1 MATRSRASR
10 RRRVRDCGTET
21 YLGEPGFARLWQ
33 AARSA
38 FERNGG
44 LGGQALVSGLSAEE
58 ATALNGLL
66 RRRRPLRAGGQLN
79 ARPLSALDA
88 TLREFACPLE
98 QWLDRARGRSC
109 EPARTARAGRAARAR
124 PVGRAR
130 IRGCG
135 GRHPARCRCRGS
147 AGQRA
152 AEAPRSRL
160 ELQLGRQA
168 IDVLETILGS
178 RGGIVDLAVLAARR
192 CGDAKA
198 LNDGRP
204 LATVVLRGLG
214 LLAVEPMPTTGAER
228 RDLWERFGVVC
239 DPLSSHVLFLNL
251 PVANEPGIAAAI
263 AAHRDAGEPM
273 RLTLRALR
281 RVPLQFAASLDHPR
295 LREPDCRQR
304 GGRGVRLFV
313 RASRLRGWT
322 SRRRGQRLLAQAA
335 AAGCALCYHGD
346 FDWPGVAMAA
356 DAMRRY
362 GATPWRLTAADYE
375 AALTAGA
382 PARRLA
388 GAPAPTPWDRS
399 LEATMRAAGLVV
411 EEEAMIAVLLSDL
424 AP

>member
-1 MATRSRASR
+1 MTA
-10 RRRVRDCGTET
+10 GTEA
-21 YLGEPGFARLWQ
+21 YLHGPAFARLWQ
-33 AARSA
+33 AARGA
-38 FERNGG
+38 YERNGG
-44 LGGQALVSGLSAEE
+44 LAGTAVVRGLSEDE
-58 ATALNGLL
+58 AAALNGLL
-66 RRRRPLRAGGQLN
+66 RRRRPLRAGGQLK
-79 ARPLSALDA
+79 LGLQALDA

-98 QWLDRARGRSC
+98 QWLIARGGALASR
-109 EPARTARAGRAARAR
+109 PAQREQAVRLERALWAELESAAAAADTRLGA
-124 PVGRAR
+124 VVEDL
-130 IRGCG
+130 
-135 GRHPARCRCRGS
+135 RGS
-147 AGQRA
+147 GLLK
-152 AEAPRSRL
+152 RL
-160 ELQLGRQA
+160 GRGSELQLGRQA

-281 RVPLQFAASLDHPR
+281 RVPLQFERRSTIHVCENPTVVSAAAEAFGSSCAPLVCAD
-295 LREPDCRQR
+295 
-304 GGRGVRLFV
+304 GRPVV
-313 RASRLRGWT
+313 AV
-322 SRRRGQRLLAQAA
+322 QRLLAQAA